1 MIAISSFT
9 TDKFMHSPA
18 SSTQTRADMAFN
30 SSDILQDLNLTC
42 LSSSSSSSSAQSL
55 QLAPL
60 HTCSSTEPTSNKRTT
75 AMMKIL
81 TAEDA
86 LVAALREALDAGTP
100 LETLQAHISKSIAQQ
115 LIRHDQPA
123 TPSPPSSPSSS
134 SSSSRQRSTS
144 SPEIL
149 LPIFQP
155 EGPREMPGF
164 ERQKKSKRVQSYGLR

>member
-1 MIAISSFT
+1 
-9 TDKFMHSPA
+9 MHSPA

-81 TAEDA
+81 TAKDA

-123 TPSPPSSPSSS
+123 TPSPLAHPPAHLPALDNGVLHHPKFYYQYF
-134 SSSSRQRSTS
+134 SRKALARCRDLNDRKNQNEFNLTDSDR
-144 SPEIL
+144 L
-149 LPIFQP
+149 A
-155 EGPREMPGF
+155 
-164 ERQKKSKRVQSYGLR
+164 